1 MTTIA
6 TKTPKPVRRT
16 DIDVKA
22 ENEDDG
28 DNDVVDH
35 ANNDDETVSVASS
48 RRRFRDETN
57 KVFFFSFRFRQFFP
71 FSR

>member
-6 TKTPKPVRRT
+6 TKTPKAVRHT

-48 RRRFRDETN
+48 RRRFRDKTD
-57 KVFFFSFRFRQFFP
+57 KVFYLRLRFRQFP
-71 FSR
+71 FSQ